1 VPSIARPAS
10 NFRVLPRVSRLTRL
24 WYNRL
29 VRFPVLDRYIAR
41 ELVSPFA
48 FSCALL
54 TFFLV
59 IDRIYHLTDLVI
71 TKGVPF
77 YLVLQLLVIMLP
89 SFLAHTLP
97 MALLV
102 SVLLAGGRMAS
113 DLEIVACKAA
123 GVSALRLFRPVLATA
138 LLITAVTAGL
148 TLIVNPAANGEFQR
162 QLFRIVQARAASGL
176 QERIFN
182 STFGDIT
189 IYVEDVST
197 SQVALRGLLVS
208 DERDP
213 ALSRIITSREGRL
226 LTDEANRRITLRM
239 INGAVNEA
247 DILPVDVPKSA
258 TADAPAPT
266 GGAAGASRYRYTRFD
281 IYDMSLSVDS
291 PLKGAPRV
299 EKPEKDLSLGDL
311 GAKIEEY
318 KNDPH
323 SRAPFEIERHKRYA
337 LPVAALVF
345 ALVAFPLAIRSHR
358 GGRSIALVGSLAIL
372 ITYYLMMTSLEGAA
386 LRTRIPA
393 AVAIWTA
400 NAVFGVVG
408 LGLLVA
414 TAREWRWPAMPALWR
429 VVAALRRAVPER
441 PAWRPRQ
448 HQAAGPRDS
457 THIIDRYLVRE
468 YLAFM
473 GIGLAVASALFV
485 VIDLVKTLDKYLRVK
500 PPLWYILEH
509 FAYRLPAALH
519 DGLPIVMLVA
529 TIFLF
534 LTLSRYHELT
544 ALKAAGVSLYRV
556 AAPVLGVGLLVA
568 IGAGLFQEL
577 ALPVLNERGDEVD
590 RVKIR
595 GQAPRHLQSRQR
607 LWVRSADTRFYRVE
621 LLNPATND
629 LYGVTILELNREF
642 RLTGRLD
649 ARRAHWT
656 AAGWELSEGAYREIT
671 DDGKVQT
678 VPFGWTALDLKEE
691 LDDFLRI
698 QKPVSSM
705 SFWELRDYIAQL
717 DAAGFQIR
725 KYLVELYSKLSF
737 PLVNLVMVLVAIPF
751 ALQSPRGGRLFGV
764 GLAIMIMAGYLVVHY
779 VALAFARA
787 DLLPPLIAAW
797 TANVIFMGI
806 GVSLLLRA
814 RT

>member
-1 VPSIARPAS
+1 M
-10 NFRVLPRVSRLTRL
+10 
-24 WYNRL
+24 
-29 VRFPVLDRYIAR
+29 RFPVLDRYIAR
-41 ELVSPFA
+41 ELISPFA
-48 FSCALL
+48 FACALL

-77 YLVLQLLVIMLP
+77 FLVMELLLFMMP

-102 SVLLAGGRMAS
+102 AVLLAGGRLAS
-113 DLEIVACKAA
+113 DLEIVAFKSA
-123 GVSALRLFRPVLATA
+123 GVSAIRLFRPVLAA
-138 LLITAVTAGL
+138 SLLIAGATAVL

-162 QLFRIVQARAASGL
+162 QLFRILQARAVSGL

-182 STFGDIT
+182 STFGDLT

-197 SQVALRGLLVS
+197 SQVALRGILVS

-213 ALSRIITSREGRL
+213 TLSRIISAREGRL

-239 INGAVNEA
+239 MNGAVNEA
-247 DILPVDVPKSA
+247 DILPVDVPK
-258 TADAPAPT
+258 TTVDTPAPT

-311 GAKIEEY
+311 DAKIAEHRD
-318 KNDPH
+318 DPH

-337 LPVAALVF
+337 LPMAALVF
-345 ALVAFPLAIRSHR
+345 GLVGFPLAIRSHR

-372 ITYYLMMTSLEGAA
+372 VTYYLMMTSLEGAA
-386 LRTRIPA
+386 LRARLPVTL
-393 AVAIWTA
+393 AIWA
-400 NAVFGVVG
+400 PNAVFGTVG
-408 LGLLVA
+408 LGLLIA

-429 VVAALRRAVPER
+429 VIEAIRRAMPGR
-441 PAWRPRQ
+441 PVWRRR
-448 HQAAGPRDS
+448 HGTGGARDS
-457 THIIDRYLVRE
+457 THIVDRYLIRE
-468 YLAFM
+468 YVTFM
-473 GIGLAVASALFV
+473 GIGLAVAASLFI
-485 VIDLVKTLDKYLRVK
+485 VIDLLKTLDKYLRVK
-500 PPLWYILEH
+500 PPLVYIFEH

-519 DGLPIVMLVA
+519 DGLPVVMLVA

-556 AAPVLGVGLLVA
+556 SAPVLGVGVVVA
-568 IGAGLFQEL
+568 IAAGLFQEL

-629 LYGVTILELNREF
+629 LYGVTILELDRDF

-649 ARRAHWT
+649 ARRAHW
-656 AAGWELSEGAYREIT
+656 AAGGWELSDGAYREVGPE
-671 DDGKVQT
+671 GKVQT
-678 VPFGWTALDLKEE
+678 VPFGWTAMDLKEE

-698 QKPVSSM
+698 QKPVSTM

-717 DAAGFQIR
+717 EAAGFQIR

-751 ALQSPRGGRLFGV
+751 ALQSPRGGRLFGI
-764 GLAIMIMAGYLVVHY
+764 GLAIIIMAGYLVVHY

>member
-1 VPSIARPAS
+1 
-10 NFRVLPRVSRLTRL
+10 
-24 WYNRL
+24 

-48 FSCALL
+48 FGCALL

-77 YLVLQLLVIMLP
+77 YLVMQLLAYMLP
-89 SFLAHTLP
+89 SFLAHTFP

-102 SVLLAGGRMAS
+102 AVLLAGGRLAS
-113 DLEIVACKAA
+113 DLEIVAFKAA
-123 GVSALRLFRPVLATA
+123 GVSALRLFRPVMAA
-138 LLITAVTAGL
+138 SLLVTVVTAGL
-148 TLIVNPAANGEFQR
+148 TLVVNPAANGEFNR
-162 QLFRIVQARAASGL
+162 QLFRILQARAVSGL

-182 STFGDIT
+182 STFGDLM
-189 IYVEDVST
+189 IYVEDVSA

-213 ALSRIITSREGRL
+213 TLSRIISSREGRI

-239 INGAVNEA
+239 MNGAVNEA
-247 DILPVDVPKSA
+247 DILPVDVPK
-258 TADAPAPT
+258 TLADTPSPT

-291 PLKGAPRV
+291 PLRGAPRV

-311 GAKIEEY
+311 DAKIAEFR
-318 KNDPH
+318 NDPH

-345 ALVAFPLAIRSHR
+345 GLVAFPLAIRSHR

-372 ITYYLMMTSLEGAA
+372 VTYYLMMTSLEGAA
-386 LRTRIPA
+386 LRARIPA
-393 AVAIWTA
+393 VAAIWGP
-400 NAVFGVVG
+400 NVIFGVTG
-408 LGLLVA
+408 LVLLIA

-429 VVAALRRAVPER
+429 VIDAGRRALPGR
-441 PAWRPRQ
+441 PTWRGRG
-448 HQAAGPRDS
+448 HAAGGARDS

-473 GIGLAVASALFV
+473 GIGLAVAAALFIV
-485 VIDLVKTLDKYLRVK
+485 VDLVKTLDKYLRVK

-519 DGLPIVMLVA
+519 DGLPVVMLVA

-556 AAPVLGVGLLVA
+556 AAPVLAVGFLVA
-568 IGAGLFQEL
+568 VGAGLFQEL

-595 GQAPRHLQSRQR
+595 GQAPRHLQTRQR

-629 LYGVTILELNREF
+629 LHGVTILELDRDF

-656 AAGWELSEGAYREIT
+656 PGGWELSEGAYRQIT

-678 VPFGWTALDLKEE
+678 VPFSSTALDLKEE

-698 QKPVSSM
+698 QKPVSTM

-717 DAAGFQIR
+717 EAAGFQIR

-751 ALQSPRGGRLFGV
+751 ALQSPRGGRLFGI
-764 GLAIMIMAGYLVVHY
+764 GLAIIIMAGYLVVHY

-797 TANVIFMGI
+797 TANVIFLGI